1 MRIAAIALLLLV
13 TALAGCASD
22 EGNDDPENEPLSGEE
37 TPTMTQTESQT
48 QTSAPAPG
56 SDPTPNQNEAASNLP
71 PSANLSADATQGNPP
86 FEVAFTLGGS
96 DDNANLTWTFD
107 ADGDGAAETFGDA
120 LPTTFNFTYETL
132 GEFVANLTVSDG
144 EFDVSATL
152 TINVTEAPEPPR
164 PTTTHTCEVLI
175 FGGAGGSGIS
185 GPTPA
190 GNVGGCNLLLTTE
203 PTEIIEVTPG
213 EFCNV
218 QADLD
223 GDTFAD
229 EAVVAGNVYGPDVNI
244 VAFCEAPAANVE
256 NSLTVSPA

>member
-1 MRIAAIALLLLV
+1 MRIPSILILLLAA
-13 TALAGCASD
+13 ALAGCAGD
-22 EGNDDPENEPLSGEE
+22 EPADEPADEPLTGD
-37 TPTMTQTESQT
+37 PTDTQTETQT
-48 QTSAPAPG
+48 QTTSPG
-56 SDPTPNQNEAASNLP
+56 NNPEEEGEPQANETAANLP
-71 PSANLSADATQGNPP
+71 PSANLTANASQGNPP
-86 FEVAFTLGGS
+86 FEVMFTLEGS
-96 DDNANLTWTFD
+96 DDGDLTWTFD
-107 ADGDGAAETFGDA
+107 ADGDGAADTFGDA
-120 LPTTFNFTYETL
+120 LPFTVNFTYEAI
-132 GEFVANLTVSDG
+132 GEYIANLTVSDG

-152 TINVTEAPEPPR
+152 TINVTEAPAPPR

-185 GPTPA
+185 GSSPA
-190 GNVGGCNLLLTTE
+190 GNIGGCNLLLTTE
-203 PTEIIEVTPG
+203 PTEIIEVNPG

-229 EAVVAGNVYGPDVNI
+229 EAVVAGNVYGPDVSI